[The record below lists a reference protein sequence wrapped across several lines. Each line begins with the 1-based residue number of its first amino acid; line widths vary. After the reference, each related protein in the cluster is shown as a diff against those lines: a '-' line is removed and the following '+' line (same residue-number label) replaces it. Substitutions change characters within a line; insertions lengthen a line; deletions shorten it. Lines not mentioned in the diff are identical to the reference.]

1 MILELVVSVAMAVAL
16 DKLLKRTYPWL
27 KSIPSKGGKLRKKY
41 PEIIQKTKQ
50 VFFHQIAGVVLTQT
64 SPLIIYAYASLTL
77 VAIYGNYMLIIL
89 GVISLMNSLFNG
101 INASVGNL
109 VAEGDMERI
118 KSVFWEFTSIKMWFA
133 SIICFGIYTL
143 GHSFISLWVGKEFI
157 LEETAFQFLVIIA
170 FINLTR
176 TSQVFLSAFGLFQD
190 IWAPLTEAILNL
202 GLSILLGYYY
212 GLTGILFGV
221 LISLLL
227 MVCCWKPV
235 FLFKKGFKT
244 SLNEYIWRYAKYVI
258 LILIS
263 WLAIS
268 LFLDLSSLDIIK
280 EEYSDVLRENR
291 KREFEQFTSL
301 FGPHKDDLK
310 ISINDLD
317 TRVYASQ
324 GQQRTA
330 MLALKLAEAKLIEK
344 LTQVKPIL
352 LLDDVFSELDNQRS
366 RLLVEAIKGYQTIIT
381 TNSLMNINTSKMYGN
396 IYKIEAGKVDLME
409 TGERN

>member
-1 MILELVVSVAMAVAL
+1 MIIKELKLINHRNYITERIIFHENTNILIGKNAQGKTNLLEAIYLCARGYSFKNLKEDQLINFDYDDSYLKAEIVIGDRKRTVEIKLSKNSKKLIRINEIEIDSLKDMKSQFGVVIFSPEELRIIKDTPSIRRRFIDDIIINNDISYKKLLLDYDKIRFQRNNLLKNRLSNKYADQMIVAL
-16 DKLLKRTYPWL
+16 D
-27 KSIPSKGGKLRKKY
+27 
-41 PEIIQKTKQ
+41 QQ
-50 VFFHQIAGVVLTQT
+50 
-64 SPLIIYAYASLTL
+64 LIDYGSRI
-77 VAIYGNYMLIIL
+77 AIYRYKYSFMLASFAKVFHEIL
-89 GVISLMNSLFNG
+89 SSKQ
-101 INASVGNL
+101 
-109 VAEGDMERI
+109 E
-118 KSVFWEFTSIKMWFA
+118 
-133 SIICFGIYTL
+133 TL
-143 GHSFISLWVGKEFI
+143 NITYENNFS
-157 LEETAFQFLVIIA
+157 
-170 FINLTR
+170 N
-176 TSQVFLSAFGLFQD
+176 
-190 IWAPLTEAILNL
+190 N
-202 GLSILLGYYY
+202 
-212 GLTGILFGV
+212 
-221 LISLLL
+221 
-227 MVCCWKPV
+227 M
-235 FLFKKGFKT
+235 
-244 SLNEYIWRYAKYVI
+244 
-258 LILIS
+258 
-263 WLAIS
+263 
-268 LFLDLSSLDIIK
+268 SSLDIIK

-291 KREFEQFTSL
+291 KREFDQFTSL

>member
-1 MILELVVSVAMAVAL
+1 MIIKELKLINHRNYITERIIFHENTNILIGKNAQGKTNLLEAIYLCARGYSFKNLKEDQLINFDYDDSYLKAEIVIGDRKRTVEIKLSKNSKKLIRINEIEIDSLKDMKSQFGVVIFSPEELRIIKDTPSIRRRFIDDIIINNDISYKKLLLDYDKIRFQRNNLLKNRLSNKYADQMIVAL
-16 DKLLKRTYPWL
+16 D
-27 KSIPSKGGKLRKKY
+27 
-41 PEIIQKTKQ
+41 QQ
-50 VFFHQIAGVVLTQT
+50 
-64 SPLIIYAYASLTL
+64 LIYYGSRI
-77 VAIYGNYMLIIL
+77 AIYRYKYSFMLASFAKVFHEIL
-89 GVISLMNSLFNG
+89 SSKQ
-101 INASVGNL
+101 
-109 VAEGDMERI
+109 E
-118 KSVFWEFTSIKMWFA
+118 
-133 SIICFGIYTL
+133 TL
-143 GHSFISLWVGKEFI
+143 NITYENNFSK
-157 LEETAFQFLVIIA
+157 
-170 FINLTR
+170 N
-176 TSQVFLSAFGLFQD
+176 
-190 IWAPLTEAILNL
+190 
-202 GLSILLGYYY
+202 
-212 GLTGILFGV
+212 
-221 LISLLL
+221 
-227 MVCCWKPV
+227 M
-235 FLFKKGFKT
+235 
-244 SLNEYIWRYAKYVI
+244 
-258 LILIS
+258 
-263 WLAIS
+263 
-268 LFLDLSSLDIIK
+268 SSLDIIK

-409 TGERN
+409 NGERN

>member
-1 MILELVVSVAMAVAL
+1 MIIKELKLINHRNYITERIIFHENTNILIGKNAQGKTNLLEAIYLCARGYSFKNLKEDQLINFDYDDSYLKAEIVIGDRKRTVEIKLSKNSKKLIRINEIEIDSLKDMKSQFGVVIFSPEELRIIKDTPSIRRRFIDDIIINNDISYKKLLLDYDKIRFQRNNLLKNRLSNKYADQMIVAL
-16 DKLLKRTYPWL
+16 D
-27 KSIPSKGGKLRKKY
+27 
-41 PEIIQKTKQ
+41 QQ
-50 VFFHQIAGVVLTQT
+50 
-64 SPLIIYAYASLTL
+64 LIDYGSRI
-77 VAIYGNYMLIIL
+77 AIYRYKYSFMLASFAKVFHEIL
-89 GVISLMNSLFNG
+89 SSKQ
-101 INASVGNL
+101 
-109 VAEGDMERI
+109 E
-118 KSVFWEFTSIKMWFA
+118 
-133 SIICFGIYTL
+133 TL
-143 GHSFISLWVGKEFI
+143 NITYENNFSK
-157 LEETAFQFLVIIA
+157 
-170 FINLTR
+170 N
-176 TSQVFLSAFGLFQD
+176 
-190 IWAPLTEAILNL
+190 
-202 GLSILLGYYY
+202 
-212 GLTGILFGV
+212 
-221 LISLLL
+221 
-227 MVCCWKPV
+227 M
-235 FLFKKGFKT
+235 
-244 SLNEYIWRYAKYVI
+244 
-258 LILIS
+258 
-263 WLAIS
+263 
-268 LFLDLSSLDIIK
+268 SSLDIIK